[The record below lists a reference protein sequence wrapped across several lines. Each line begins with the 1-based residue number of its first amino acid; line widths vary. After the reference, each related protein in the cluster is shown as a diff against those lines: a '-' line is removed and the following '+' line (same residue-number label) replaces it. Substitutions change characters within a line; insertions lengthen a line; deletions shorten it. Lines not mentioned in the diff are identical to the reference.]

1 VATKSNPNTLAAKV
15 GRLFV
20 IGFED
25 PELSVQTRSMLTKI
39 QPAGVVLFGRNI
51 NSANQTHQLLKDC
64 QALVSSPLFTCVDVE
79 GGRVDRFRNV
89 NGGTPSAADVFS
101 TGNKKLCR
109 EHGKVI
115 GEFCRALGFN
125 TDFAPV
131 LDLALEASRSVM
143 SSRAV
148 SPDPRQTIA
157 YGKQFLSGLREVGV
171 LGCGKHFPGLGEGN
185 LDSHLQLPV
194 IAKSFKKLWD
204 EDMVPY
210 RLLRRQLPFVL
221 ISHAGY
227 PGITGD
233 NTPATL
239 SKKLITNVLRRRIGY
254 TGLVISDDMEMGAV
268 LNTVSVEEAAIAHI
282 EAGGD
287 LCLICRT
294 EELIL
299 RAHEAV
305 RKEVE
310 TSAAFARRVRVAAT
324 RVEKL
329 KKKLFYSIRWK
340 FPPAPTQRKIDRL
353 SLQLRQFVENVR
365 LENMRASQEKS

>member
-1 VATKSNPNTLAAKV
+1 
-15 GRLFV
+15 
-20 IGFED
+20 
-25 PELSVQTRSMLTKI
+25 
-39 QPAGVVLFGRNI
+39 
-51 NSANQTHQLLKDC
+51 
-64 QALVSSPLFTCVDVE
+64 
-79 GGRVDRFRNV
+79 
-89 NGGTPSAADVFS
+89 
-101 TGNKKLCR
+101 
-109 EHGKVI
+109 
-115 GEFCRALGFN
+115 
-125 TDFAPV
+125 
-131 LDLALEASRSVM
+131 
-143 SSRAV
+143 
-148 SPDPRQTIA
+148 
-157 YGKQFLSGLREVGV
+157 
-171 LGCGKHFPGLGEGN
+171 
-185 LDSHLQLPV
+185 
-194 IAKSFKKLWD
+194 
-204 EDMVPY
+204 
-210 RLLRRQLPFVL
+210 
-221 ISHAGY
+221 
-227 PGITGD
+227 
-233 NTPATL
+233 
-239 SKKLITNVLRRRIGY
+239 LITNVLRRRIGY

-329 KKKLFYSIRWK
+329 KKKFFYSIRWK